1 MGDFHMPT
9 LIRNLLILA
18 AIFFTGVTSALAEE
32 WLVEKANQQ
41 VQYTTDKQTWQPVKA
56 GMNIP
61 NKAWISTG
69 PRGRAVLTRGVE
81 TIAVQPQT
89 LAAIITTESLFNRK
103 TEVVQQHGKLALDI
117 EKRSSPHTY
126 VHTPFLA
133 AVVKGTSFDVTVTE
147 KDASVSVERGLVQV
161 SSFTGGQTTDLGPGQ
176 SARVDQSQSMSVAGV
191 SGAPTVSAAQPSAAS
206 VPAVGTFTPIG
217 ADQAS
222 SNGRGGDSSGPSGGF
237 EGSGGSS
244 SGTSGKVIAIGNG
257 NGNAGGNGNGNSGN
271 GSGGENGNSGN
282 GNGAG
287 NGNGNSGNGNG
298 NAGGNGN
305 GNSGNGNGAGNGN
318 GNSGNGNGN
327 AGGNGNGN
335 SGNGNGAGNGN
346 GNSGNGNGNGAGN
359 GNGNSG
365 NGNGNAGGNGNGK
378 K

>member
-1 MGDFHMPT
+1 MPT

-41 VQYTTDKQTWQPVKA
+41 VQYTTDKHTWQPVKA

-89 LAAIITTESLFNRK
+89 LAAIITTASLFNRK

-133 AVVKGTSFDVTVTE
+133 AVVKGTSFEVTVTD
-147 KDASVSVERGLVQV
+147 KDASVNVERGLVQV

-191 SGAPTVSAAQPSAAS
+191 SGAPSVSAAPPSAAS
-206 VPAVGTFTPIG
+206 VPAVGASTPIG
-217 ADQAS
+217 ADQS
-222 SNGRGGDSSGPSGGF
+222 RGNGRDGGNGAPSGGF
-237 EGSGGSS
+237 ESSGGS
-244 SGTSGKVIAIGNG
+244 GNG
-257 NGNAGGNGNGNSGN
+257 NSSKMFAVGNGGGNGNVNNGNGHGDGGGNGNGN
-271 GSGGENGNSGN
+271 
-282 GNGAG
+282 
-287 NGNGNSGNGNG
+287 
-298 NAGGNGN
+298 
-305 GNSGNGNGAGNGN
+305 
-318 GNSGNGNGN
+318 
-327 AGGNGNGN
+327 
-335 SGNGNGAGNGN
+335 
-346 GNSGNGNGNGAGN
+346 NGNGNGGGN

>member
-191 SGAPTVSAAQPSAAS
+191 SGAPSVTAASPSAAS
-206 VPAVGTFTPIG
+206 VPAVGAPTPIG
-217 ADQAS
+217 ADQS
-222 SNGRGGDSSGPSGGF
+222 RGNGRGGDNGEASGGF
-237 EGSGGSS
+237 ESSGGS
-244 SGTSGKVIAIGNG
+244 GNGNSGKMFAVGNG
-257 NGNAGGNGNGNSGN
+257 NGNNGNGNGNGNGGGNGNGNN
-271 GSGGENGNSGN
+271 G
-282 GNGAG
+282 
-287 NGNGNSGNGNG
+287 
-298 NAGGNGN
+298 GGNGN
-305 GNSGNGNGAGNGN
+305 GNNGNGN
-318 GNSGNGNGN
+318 GNG
-327 AGGNGNGN
+327 GGNGNGN
-335 SGNGNGAGNGN
+335 NGNGGGNGN
-346 GNSGNGNGNGAGN
+346 GNNGNGNGNGNNGN
-359 GNGNSG
+359 GNGNG
-365 NGNGNAGGNGNGK
+365 
-378 K
+378 

>member
-1 MGDFHMPT
+1 MPT

-41 VQYTTDKQTWQPVKA
+41 VQYTTDKHTWQPVKA

-147 KDASVSVERGLVQV
+147 KDASVNVERGLVQV

-191 SGAPTVSAAQPSAAS
+191 SGAPSVSAASPTAAS
-206 VPAVGTFTPIG
+206 VPAVGASAPIG
-217 ADQAS
+217 TANANANADGDA
-222 SNGRGGDSSGPSGGF
+222 NGKS
-237 EGSGGSS
+237 
-244 SGTSGKVIAIGNG
+244 
-257 NGNAGGNGNGNSGN
+257 
-271 GSGGENGNSGN
+271 NGNSGN
-282 GNGAG
+282 GNGVG
-287 NGNGNSGNGNG
+287 N
-298 NAGGNGN
+298 
-305 GNSGNGNGAGNGN
+305 
-318 GNSGNGNGN
+318 
-327 AGGNGNGN
+327 
-335 SGNGNGAGNGN
+335 GNGN
-346 GNSGNGNGNGAGN
+346 GNSGNGNGNGGGN
-359 GNGNSG
+359 GNGNNG
-365 NGNGNAGGNGNGK
+365 NGNGNGGGNGNGNGGGNGNGNNGNGNGNGGGNGNNGNGNG
-378 K
+378 

>member
-89 LAAIITTESLFNRK
+89 LAAIITTESLFSRK

-161 SSFTGGQTTDLGPGQ
+161 SSFTGGQTTALGPGQ

-191 SGAPTVSAAQPSAAS
+191 SGAPSVTAASPSAAS
-206 VPAVGTFTPIG
+206 VPAVGASAPIG
-217 ADQAS
+217 AANANADGDANGK
-222 SNGRGGDSSGPSGGF
+222 SNG
-237 EGSGGSS
+237 
-244 SGTSGKVIAIGNG
+244 K
-257 NGNAGGNGNGNSGN
+257 
-271 GSGGENGNSGN
+271 
-282 GNGAG
+282 
-287 NGNGNSGNGNG
+287 
-298 NAGGNGN
+298 
-305 GNSGNGNGAGNGN
+305 
-318 GNSGNGNGN
+318 
-327 AGGNGNGN
+327 
-335 SGNGNGAGNGN
+335 
-346 GNSGNGNGNGAGN
+346 SGNGNGNG
-359 GNGNSG
+359 
-365 NGNGNAGGNGNGK
+365 GGNGNGK
-378 K
+378 NGNGNGSGGGNG

>member
-1 MGDFHMPT
+1 MPT

-41 VQYTTDKQTWQPVKA
+41 VQYTTDKHTWQPVKA

-89 LAAIITTESLFNRK
+89 LAAIITTASLFNRK

-133 AVVKGTSFDVTVTE
+133 AVVKGTSFEVTVTD
-147 KDASVSVERGLVQV
+147 KDASVNVERGLVQV

-191 SGAPTVSAAQPSAAS
+191 SGAPSVTAAPPSAAS
-206 VPAVGTFTPIG
+206 VPAVGASTPIG

-222 SNGRGGDSSGPSGGF
+222 SNGRGSDSSVPSGYS
-237 EGSGGSS
+237 EGSAGPGN
-244 SGTSGKVIAIGNG
+244 GTSGKVIAIGNG
-257 NGNAGGNGNGNSGN
+257 NGNAGG
-271 GSGGENGNSGN
+271 
-282 GNGAG
+282 
-287 NGNGNSGNGNG
+287 SGNGNG
-298 NAGGNGN
+298 NNGNGGGNGN
-305 GNSGNGNGAGNGN
+305 GNGNGGNNGNGNNGNNGHGNGNG
-318 GNSGNGNGN
+318 
-327 AGGNGNGN
+327 GGNGN
-335 SGNGNGAGNGN
+335 NGN
-346 GNSGNGNGNGAGN
+346 NGNGNG
-359 GNGNSG
+359 
-365 NGNGNAGGNGNGK
+365 
-378 K
+378 

>member
-1 MGDFHMPT
+1 MPT

-41 VQYTTDKQTWQPVKA
+41 VQYTIDKQTWQPVKA

-89 LAAIITTESLFNRK
+89 LAAIITTESIFNRK

-191 SGAPTVSAAQPSAAS
+191 SGAPSVTAAPPSAAS
-206 VPAVGTFTPIG
+206 VPAVGAPTPIG
-217 ADQAS
+217 ADQS
-222 SNGRGGDSSGPSGGF
+222 RGNGRGGDNGGPSGGF
-237 EGSGGSS
+237 ESSGGSG
-244 SGTSGKVIAIGNG
+244 SGNSGQMFAVGNG
-257 NGNAGGNGNGNSGN
+257 NGNNGNGN
-271 GSGGENGNSGN
+271 
-282 GNGAG
+282 
-287 NGNGNSGNGNG
+287 
-298 NAGGNGN
+298 
-305 GNSGNGNGAGNGN
+305 
-318 GNSGNGNGN
+318 
-327 AGGNGNGN
+327 
-335 SGNGNGAGNGN
+335 
-346 GNSGNGNGNGAGN
+346 NGNGNG
-359 GNGNSG
+359 
-365 NGNGNAGGNGNGK
+365 
-378 K
+378 